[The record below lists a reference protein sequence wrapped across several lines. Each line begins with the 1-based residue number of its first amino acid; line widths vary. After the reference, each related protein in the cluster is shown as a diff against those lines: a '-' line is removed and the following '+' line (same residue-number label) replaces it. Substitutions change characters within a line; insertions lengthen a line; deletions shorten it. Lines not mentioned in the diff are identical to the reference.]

1 MNSIERFEIIG
12 WLYYGATGKLR
23 PGKDDPIEES
33 SSEENIERFEQ
44 WFATKSFTDA
54 LEAIRDRDL
63 IIEAVSKIADVEEI
77 PLYKHTEEQ
86 ITTAN
91 NALLAIREMIPQ

>member
-1 MNSIERFEIIG
+1 MNSLERFEIIG

-23 PGKDDPIEES
+23 PGKDDYLEDP

-44 WFATKSFTDA
+44 WLATESFTAA

-63 IIEAVSKIADVEEI
+63 IIEAIGKIADVDEI
-77 PLYKHTEEQ
+77 PLHKHTDEQ
-86 ITTAN
+86 ITTVN
-91 NALLAIREMIPQ
+91 NALVAIKEILPQ